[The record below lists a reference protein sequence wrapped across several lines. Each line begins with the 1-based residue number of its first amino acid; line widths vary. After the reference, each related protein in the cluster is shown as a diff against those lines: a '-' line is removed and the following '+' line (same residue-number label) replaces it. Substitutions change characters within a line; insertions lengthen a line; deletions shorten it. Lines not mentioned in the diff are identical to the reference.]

1 MAHERTD
8 AAPVMLGMTL
18 PDVDVWSERIA
29 VALGQ
34 NPSPFTGPGTN
45 TYLVGTGRRRILLD
59 TGQGVAA
66 WLPVLEQAMRRVG
79 CEELQEIVLTHAH
92 VDHIGGCEQVMRRFG
107 PLTVKKLPWPEV
119 DAGYSFEI
127 TPIADGDV
135 VRTEGATLRAIHTPG
150 HAPDHLCYWIDEERS
165 LVSGDNVLG
174 VGTTVIPAQSG
185 DLSQYLA
192 SLERLL
198 ALAPERI
205 YPAHGPC
212 IANGVRKI
220 QEYLDHRRARD
231 EQILAALRSGARD
244 VPAIV
249 AIVYAAYPVA
259 LHAAAGQSV
268 ASHLRKLE
276 REGRVRRE
284 AASSGSSTSNEDPT
298 TARWQPA

>member
-1 MAHERTD
+1 MSQASPG
-8 AAPVMLGMTL
+8 APPVMLGMTL
-18 PDVDVWSERIA
+18 PDVDVWSERVA
-29 VALGQ
+29 VALGK

-66 WLPVLEQAMRRVG
+66 WLPCLEQAMQRVG
-79 CEELQEIVLTHAH
+79 CDVLQEIVLTHAH
-92 VDHIGGCEQVMRRFG
+92 ADHIGGCEQVMRRFG
-107 PLTVKKLPWPEV
+107 PLEVKKLPWPEV
-119 DAGYSFEI
+119 DAGYPFAI
-127 TPIADGDV
+127 TPLADGDV

-150 HAPDHLCYWIDEERS
+150 HAPDHLCYWIEEEDS

-185 DLSQYLA
+185 DLAQYLD

-198 ALAPERI
+198 ALGPSRI

-212 IANGVRKI
+212 IEDGRRKI
-220 QEYLDHRRARD
+220 REYLDHRHARD
-231 EQILAALRSGARD
+231 AQILSALRTGARD

-249 AIVYAAYPVA
+249 AIVYAAYPAA

-268 ASHLRKLE
+268 TSHLLKLE
-276 REGRVRRE
+276 REGRVQRE
-284 AASSGSSTSNEDPT
+284 AEADSNPVL
-298 TARWQPA
+298 ARWLPAD